1 MRAALVAITETC
13 ARIHSDLVSG
23 QSSAEQAAQDVS
35 AAEQLI
41 DAMLQQLRD
50 AEVRIDDEGR
60 DALEKAKQA
69 QEEAG
74 QQNDRLTAIAQE
86 AQQLAQG

>member
-1 MRAALVAITETC
+1 
-13 ARIHSDLVSG
+13 
-23 QSSAEQAAQDVS
+23 
-35 AAEQLI
+35 
-41 DAMLQQLRD
+41 MLQQLRD